1 MELKR
6 RGCCFFVKIVEMDK
20 PLDYGVFFLNKNEIK
35 KVLSQF
41 SLFRDLDDY
50 ELEKIVDISISREWK
65 KNSHVFLQG
74 DPLENVYFINDGKVK
89 IYKSDANG
97 REQIVAILKKG
108 EMFPHVGFFRKGG
121 YPGYSEVLEPASLVV
136 VPISQFEKVLVENPH
151 LSIKVFKVL
160 GEKIVDLQERLEAQI
175 LNNTYEQIIKLLIR
189 LGELHGEKQ
198 EDGTI
203 VLKSDFTNKDLANM
217 IGTTRETVS
226 RTLTKLKKDELITSD
241 SQGNLILDPDVLL
254 NELV

>member
-1 MELKR
+1 
-6 RGCCFFVKIVEMDK
+6 MD
-20 PLDYGVFFLNKNEIK
+20 KNEIK
-35 KVLSQF
+35 SVLASF
-41 SLFRDLDDY
+41 SLFRDLNDH
-50 ELEKIVDISISREWK
+50 ELEKIVNISISRDWK
-65 KNSHVFLQG
+65 KNSHIFMQG
-74 DPLENVYFINDGKVK
+74 ARLENVYFINEGKVK

-121 YPGYSEVLEPASLVV
+121 YPGYSEVLEQASIVV
-136 VPISQFEKVLVENPH
+136 VPISQFEKVLVDNPH

-189 LGELHGEKQ
+189 LGEIHGEKQ

-203 VLKSDFTNKDLANM
+203 LLKADFTNKDLANM

-226 RTLTKLKKDELITSD
+226 RTLTKMKKDELITTD
-241 SQGNLILDPDVLL
+241 SNGNMILDPDILMD
-254 NELV
+254 ELV

>member
-1 MELKR
+1 
-6 RGCCFFVKIVEMDK
+6 MD
-20 PLDYGVFFLNKNEIK
+20 KNEIK
-35 KVLSQF
+35 SVLARF
-41 SLFRDLDDY
+41 SLFRDLDDH

-65 KNSHVFLQG
+65 KNSHIFMQG
-74 DPLENVYFINDGKVK
+74 DPLENVYFIHEGKVK
-89 IYKSDANG
+89 IYKSDVNG

-121 YPGYSEVLEPASLVV
+121 YPGYSEVLEQASLVV
-136 VPISQFEKVLVENPH
+136 VPISQFEKVLVDNPH

-198 EDGTI
+198 EDGT
-203 VLKSDFTNKDLANM
+203 VLLKADFTNKDLANM

-226 RTLTKLKKDELITSD
+226 RTLTKMKKDELIITD
-241 SQGNLILDPDVLL
+241 SKGNMILDPDVLMD
-254 NELV
+254 ELV

>member
-1 MELKR
+1 
-6 RGCCFFVKIVEMDK
+6 MDK
-20 PLDYGVFFLNKNEIK
+20 IEIK
-35 KVLSQF
+35 SILARF

-50 ELEKIVDISISREWK
+50 ELEKIVDISISREWQ
-65 KNSHVFLQG
+65 KNSHIFMQG
-74 DPLENVYFINDGKVK
+74 DPLENVYFINEGKVK

-121 YPGYSEVLEPASLVV
+121 YPGYSEVLEQASLVV
-136 VPISQFEKVLVENPH
+136 VPISQFEKVLVDNPH

-198 EDGTI
+198 EDGT
-203 VLKSDFTNKDLANM
+203 VLLRADFTNKDLGNM

-226 RTLTKLKKDELITSD
+226 RTLTKMKKEELITTD
-241 SQGNLILDPDVLL
+241 SNGNMILDPDILMD
-254 NELV
+254 ELV